1 MTDSLRLIAA
11 FTVLLAPA
19 APAAD
24 VLEEIVVTAS
34 LRERS
39 LADVPVSLT
48 VLDSAFIDDRAI
60 QHFEE
65 LTYVVPNLNWSGD
78 GHRARYFQIRGV
90 GELEQYQGAPNPSV
104 GVLIDDI
111 DFSGIGSIATLWDL
125 ERIEVLRGPQG
136 TRYGA
141 NAIGGLIYMQSR
153 KPGDEFGGRLSV
165 MAGEDDAR
173 SAGIAFGGPLGERMG
188 FRLSAHRHESNG
200 FRNNPWLGR
209 DDTNSRDETTLRGR
223 FHIEASD
230 LWDIEIAA
238 LYTDVANGY
247 DAFALDNSYTMLS
260 DNPGRDAQES
270 FGTSVRIEST
280 ALAGATLTSIT
291 AYADS
296 DIEFGFDADWGN
308 EASWA
313 PFTYDYISSS
323 ERQRTTLTQEFRLA
337 STDAGRLGAAD
348 WLLGLYAQRLDET
361 LTSVNRGEYVDPFFD
376 FSATLDDR
384 LDSDYEASNV
394 ALFGQLDLPLAAA
407 TTLGVGLR
415 VERRDTDYADTGG
428 LLAGPSETMLG
439 GELTVTHVFSADLSG
454 FVGLSRGYKAGGF
467 NLGLVPEGR
476 REFNQ
481 EGIWN
486 LEAGMRSRWFES
498 RLGLDL
504 SVFLSRRD
512 DQQVRTSVQLDPGDP
527 TTFVFFT
534 DNAARGDSVGLEAE
548 LNWVLVDGLDL
559 YANLGLL
566 RARFDEF
573 DTAGANLD
581 GRDQAHAPRYTAAL
595 GGRYTHPSGL
605 FVQLDASAKDA
616 FYFDVSHDRKSAAYE
631 LYNARAGYVA
641 EQWTLAVWV
650 RNLSDER
657 YAVRGFFFGNEPPDF
672 APAVYTRL
680 GDARQAGI
688 TFEWEF

>member
-1 MTDSLRLIAA
+1 MTDSLRLIVA

-34 LRERS
+34 LRERNI
-39 LADVPVSLT
+39 ADVPVSLT

-90 GELEQYQGAPNPSV
+90 GELEQSQGAPNPSV

-153 KPGDEFGGRLSV
+153 APDGEFGGRLRV

-173 SAGIAFGGPLGERMG
+173 SAGIAFGGPLGRRMG

-200 FRNNPWLGR
+200 FRDNPWLGR
-209 DDTNSRDETTLRGR
+209 DDTNGRDETTLRGR

-230 LWDIEIAA
+230 LWDIEIAT

-270 FGTSVRIEST
+270 FGTSIRVESA
-280 ALAGATLTSIT
+280 ALAGATFTSIT

-296 DIEFGFDADWGN
+296 DIDFGFDADWGN
-308 EASWA
+308 AASWA
-313 PFTYDYISSS
+313 PFTYDYVSSS
-323 ERQRTTLTQEFRLA
+323 ERQRTTLTQEFRFA

-348 WLLGLYAQRLDET
+348 WLLGLYAQRLDES
-361 LTSVNRGEYVDPFFD
+361 LASVNRGEYVDPVFD

-394 ALFGQLDLPLAAA
+394 ALFGQLDVPLAAA

-428 LLAGPSETMLG
+428 LSAGPSETMLG

-476 REFNQ
+476 REFDQ

-486 LEAGMRSRWFES
+486 FEAGIRSRWFES

-504 SVFLSRRD
+504 SVFMSRRD

-548 LNWVLVDGLDL
+548 LRWVPVDVLDL

-616 FYFDVSHDRKSAAYE
+616 FYFDVSHDRKSAPYE

-641 EQWTLAVWV
+641 EQWPLAVWV

>member
-1 MTDSLRLIAA
+1 MINSLRLLVA
-11 FTVLLAPA
+11 FTVLLASP

-24 VLEEIVVTAS
+24 VIEEIVVTAS
-34 LRERS
+34 LRERN

-200 FRNNPWLGR
+200 FRDNPWLGR
-209 DDTNSRDETTLRGR
+209 DDTNGRDETTLRGR
-223 FHIEASD
+223 FHVEPSD
-230 LWDIEIAA
+230 VWDIEIAM

-270 FGTSVRIEST
+270 FGTSVRVESG
-280 ALAGATLTSIT
+280 ALAGATFTSIT

-313 PFTYDYISSS
+313 PYTYDYVSSS

-337 STDAGRLGAAD
+337 STDAGRLGPAD

-361 LTSVNRGEYVDPFFD
+361 LGSVNRGEYVDPFSD

-384 LDSDYEASNV
+384 LDSDYAATNV
-394 ALFGQLDLPLAAA
+394 ALFGQLDVPLASM

-415 VERRDTDYADTGG
+415 VERRSTDYSDTGG
-428 LLAGPSETMLG
+428 LSAGPSETMLG
-439 GELTVTHVFSADLSG
+439 GELTLTHVFSEASSG
-454 FVGLSRGYKAGGF
+454 YIGLSRGYKAGGF

-476 REFNQ
+476 REFDQ

-486 LEAGMRSRWFES
+486 LEAGIRSRWFES
-498 RLGLDL
+498 RLGLNL
-504 SVFLSRRD
+504 SVFLNRRD

-548 LNWVLVDGLDL
+548 LNWIPFDGFDL

-566 RARFDEF
+566 RARFAEF

-631 LYNARAGYVA
+631 LFNARAGYGTD
-641 EQWTLAVWV
+641 QWTLAFWV
-650 RNLSDER
+650 RNLGDER

>member
-1 MTDSLRLIAA
+1 MTDSLRLIVA
-11 FTVLLAPA
+11 FTVLLASA

-34 LRERS
+34 LRERNI
-39 LADVPVSLT
+39 ADVPVSLT

-153 KPGDEFGGRLSV
+153 APDDEFGGRLRV

-200 FRNNPWLGR
+200 FRDNPWLGR
-209 DDTNSRDETTLRGR
+209 DDTNGRDETTLRGR
-223 FHIEASD
+223 FHIEASER
-230 LWDIEIAA
+230 WDIELAM
-238 LYTDVANGY
+238 LYADVANGY

-270 FGTSVRIEST
+270 FGTSLRVETS
-280 ALAGATLTSIT
+280 ALAAATFTSIT

-296 DIEFGFDADWGN
+296 DIDFGFDADWGN

-313 PFTYDYISSS
+313 PFTYDYVSSS

-337 STDAGRLGAAD
+337 STDAGRLGTAD
-348 WLLGLYAQRLDET
+348 WLLGLYAQRLDES
-361 LTSVNRGEYVDPFFD
+361 LTNINRGEYVDPFFD
-376 FSATLDDR
+376 FSAVLDDR
-384 LDSDYEASNV
+384 LDSDYEATNI
-394 ALFGQLDLPLAAA
+394 ALFGQLDIPLAPA
-407 TTLGVGLR
+407 TTLGLGLR
-415 VERRDTDYADTGG
+415 VERRTTDYADTNG
-428 LLAGPSETMLG
+428 LSAGPSETMLG
-439 GELTVTHVFSADLSG
+439 GEVTVTHNFSDQWSG
-454 FVGLSRGYKAGGF
+454 YFGLSRGYKAGGF

-476 REFNQ
+476 REFDQ
-481 EGIWN
+481 EGLWN
-486 LEAGMRSRWFES
+486 AEAGIRTRWLER

-504 SVFLSRRD
+504 SIFLSRRD

-548 LNWVLVDGLDL
+548 LTWIPLDGLDL

-581 GRDQAHAPRYTAAL
+581 GRDQAHAPRYTAAI